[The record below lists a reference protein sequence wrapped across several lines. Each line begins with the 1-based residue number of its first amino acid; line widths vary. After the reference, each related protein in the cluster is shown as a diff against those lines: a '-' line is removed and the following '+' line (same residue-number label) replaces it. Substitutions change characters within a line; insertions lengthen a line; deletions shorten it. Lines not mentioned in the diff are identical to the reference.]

1 MNCPECGEALQP
13 GVRVC
18 PNCEYE
24 LTEAE
29 FAQNSPAPAAPE
41 KPSVTP
47 PSRPATATPTRPATS
62 APAKPTKPA
71 APAAPDVSMPE
82 SIMAHGD
89 VSVASNQ
96 HDDHSVHTTQN
107 TTHNTQNNVAN
118 NTTNNTQ
125 QTIIINVGAGGQLP
139 GGIVDEQTTRAVN
152 EVAAQQAQQQP
163 RKPKPQQPKPKPQD
177 DDTPT
182 FTDKPQKDEKGVGS
196 ITGEGTIYVQT
207 GRKMPAWLIILIVAA
222 VIIIAGVFLFSGKKA
237 SPEPQGPAATETVAK
252 PAATKPAATKPT
264 AAKPAATTTT
274 TTTTT
279 APAAATAPTET
290 PASTS
295 GTTTTT
301 RPAATTSRAVA
312 DPYEDGM
319 NAYRSG
325 DYDKA
330 VEQLNKAAQSAEKKK
345 AADAAYKLGLMYETG
360 DGVPADKQ
368 QAIEYYQ
375 KAAKLGSKEAKRKL
389 M

>member
-24 LTEAE
+24 LTDAE
-29 FAQNSPAPAAPE
+29 MAQNGGAAPAAPE
-41 KPSVTP
+41 KPSVSA
-47 PSRPATATPTRPATS
+47 PSRPTTS
-62 APAKPTKPA
+62 APTAPTNPVKPVKPA
-71 APAAPDVSMPE
+71 KPAAPDVAMPE

-89 VSVASNQ
+89 VSVASHQ
-96 HDDHSVHTTQN
+96 QDDHSVHHTQN
-107 TTHNTQNNVAN
+107 TTNNTQNNVAN

-125 QTIIINVGAGGQLP
+125 QTIIINVGTGGQLP

-163 RKPKPQQPKPKPQD
+163 RKPQQPKPQQQEV
-177 DDTPT
+177 PT

-207 GRKMPAWLIILIVAA
+207 GKKMPGWLIGLIVV
-222 VIIIAGVFLFSGKKA
+222 VIIGAACAFLFSGRKA
-237 SPEPQGPAATETVAK
+237 SPEPEGQMTETV
-252 PAATKPAATKPT
+252 TKPAETTKPATK
-264 AAKPAATTTT
+264 KPAATTTT
-274 TTTTT
+274 TTPASTTT
-279 APAAATAPTET
+279 TTPAAPSATTT
-290 PASTS
+290 PSTS
-295 GTTTTT
+295 GTTTSTK
-301 RPAATTSRAVA
+301 PATTTARAVA
-312 DPYEDGM
+312 DPYQDGM
-319 NAYRSG
+319 SAYQNG

-330 VEQLNKAAQSAEKKK
+330 VEQLSKAAASAEKKK
-345 AADAAYKLGLMYETG
+345 AAEAAYKLGLMYETG
-360 DGVPADKQ
+360 DGVAVDKK
-368 QAIEYYQ
+368 QAIEWYE

>member
-24 LTEAE
+24 LTDAE
-29 FAQNSPAPAAPE
+29 MAQNGGAAPAAPE
-41 KPSVTP
+41 KPSVSA
-47 PSRPATATPTRPATS
+47 PSRPTTS
-62 APAKPTKPA
+62 APTAPTNPVKPVKPA
-71 APAAPDVSMPE
+71 KPAAPDVAMPE

-89 VSVASNQ
+89 VSVASHQ
-96 HDDHSVHTTQN
+96 QDDHSVHHTQN
-107 TTHNTQNNVAN
+107 TTNNTQNNVAN

-125 QTIIINVGAGGQLP
+125 QTIIINVGTGGQLP

-163 RKPKPQQPKPKPQD
+163 RKPQQPKPQQQEV
-177 DDTPT
+177 PT

-207 GRKMPAWLIILIVAA
+207 GKKMPGWLIGLIVV
-222 VIIIAGVFLFSGKKA
+222 VIIGAACAFLFSGRKA
-237 SPEPQGPAATETVAK
+237 SPEPEGQMTETV
-252 PAATKPAATKPT
+252 TKPAETTKPATK
-264 AAKPAATTTT
+264 KPAATTTT
-274 TTTTT
+274 TTPASTTT
-279 APAAATAPTET
+279 TTPAAPAATTT
-290 PASTS
+290 PSTTS
-295 GTTTTT
+295 GTTTSTK
-301 RPAATTSRAVA
+301 PATTTARAVA
-312 DPYEDGM
+312 DPYQDGM
-319 NAYRSG
+319 SAYQNG

-330 VEQLNKAAQSAEKKK
+330 VEQLSKAAASAEKKK
-345 AADAAYKLGLMYETG
+345 AAEAAYKLGLMYETG
-360 DGVPADKQ
+360 DGVAVDKK
-368 QAIEYYQ
+368 QAIEWYE

>member
-24 LTEAE
+24 LTDAE
-29 FAQNSPAPAAPE
+29 MAQNGGAAPAAPE
-41 KPSVTP
+41 KPSVSA
-47 PSRPATATPTRPATS
+47 PSRPTTS
-62 APAKPTKPA
+62 APTAPTNPVKPVKPA
-71 APAAPDVSMPE
+71 KPAAPDVAMPE

-89 VSVASNQ
+89 VSVASHQ
-96 HDDHSVHTTQN
+96 QDDHSVHHTQN
-107 TTHNTQNNVAN
+107 TTNNTQNNVAN

-163 RKPKPQQPKPKPQD
+163 RKPQQPKPQPQQQEV
-177 DDTPT
+177 PT

-207 GRKMPAWLIILIVAA
+207 GKKMPGWLIGLIVV
-222 VIIIAGVFLFSGKKA
+222 VIIGAACAFLFSGRKA
-237 SPEPQGPAATETVAK
+237 SPEPEGQMTETV
-252 PAATKPAATKPT
+252 TKPAETTKPATK
-264 AAKPAATTTT
+264 KPAATTTT
-274 TTTTT
+274 TTPATTT
-279 APAAATAPTET
+279 TTTPAAPSATTT
-290 PASTS
+290 PSTTS
-295 GTTTTT
+295 GTTTST
-301 RPAATTSRAVA
+301 RPATTTARAVA
-312 DPYEDGM
+312 DPYQDGM
-319 NAYRSG
+319 SAYQNG

-330 VEQLNKAAQSAEKKK
+330 VEQLSKAAASAEKKK
-345 AADAAYKLGLMYETG
+345 AAEAAYKLGLMYETG
-360 DGVPADKQ
+360 DGVAVDKK
-368 QAIEYYQ
+368 QAIEWYE

>member
-24 LTEAE
+24 LTDAE
-29 FAQNSPAPAAPE
+29 MAQNGGAAPAAPE
-41 KPSVTP
+41 KPSVSA
-47 PSRPATATPTRPATS
+47 PSRPTTS
-62 APAKPTKPA
+62 APTAPTNPVKPVKPA
-71 APAAPDVSMPE
+71 KPAAPDVAMPE

-89 VSVASNQ
+89 VSVASHQ
-96 HDDHSVHTTQN
+96 QDDHSVHHTQN
-107 TTHNTQNNVAN
+107 TTNNTQNNVAN

-125 QTIIINVGAGGQLP
+125 QTIIINVGTGGQLP

-163 RKPKPQQPKPKPQD
+163 RKPQQPKPQPQQQEE
-177 DDTPT
+177 PT

-207 GRKMPAWLIILIVAA
+207 GKKMPGWLIGLIVV
-222 VIIIAGVFLFSGKKA
+222 VIIGAACAFLFSGRKA
-237 SPEPQGPAATETVAK
+237 SPEPEGQMTETV
-252 PAATKPAATKPT
+252 TKPAETTKPATK
-264 AAKPAATTTT
+264 KPAATTTT
-274 TTTTT
+274 TTTPA
-279 APAAATAPTET
+279 APAATTT
-290 PASTS
+290 PSTTS
-295 GTTTTT
+295 GTTTST
-301 RPAATTSRAVA
+301 RPATTTARAVA
-312 DPYEDGM
+312 DPYQDGM
-319 NAYRSG
+319 SAYQNG

-330 VEQLNKAAQSAEKKK
+330 VEQLSKAAASAEKKK
-345 AADAAYKLGLMYETG
+345 AAEAAYKLGLMYETG
-360 DGVPADKQ
+360 DGVAVDKK
-368 QAIEYYQ
+368 QAIEWYE

>member
-29 FAQNSPAPAAPE
+29 FAQNSAAPAAPE
-41 KPSVTP
+41 KPSVSA
-47 PSRPATATPTRPATS
+47 PSRPATT
-62 APAKPTKPA
+62 APANPVKPTKPT

-152 EVAAQQAQQQP
+152 EVAAQQTQQQP
-163 RKPKPQQPKPKPQD
+163 RKPKPQQQPKQED
-177 DDTPT
+177 VPT
-182 FTDKPQKDEKGVGS
+182 FSDKPQKDEKGVGS

-222 VIIIAGVFLFSGKKA
+222 VIIIAGVLLFSGKKA
-237 SPEPQGPAATETVAK
+237 SPEPEGPAATETVSK
-252 PAATKPAATKPT
+252 PAATKPAATKP
-264 AAKPAATTTT
+264 AATKPAATTTT
-274 TTTTT
+274 APAATAPAATT
-279 APAAATAPTET
+279 APAET

-295 GTTTTT
+295 GTTATT
-301 RPAATTSRAVA
+301 RPATTTSRAIA

-368 QAIEYYQ
+368 QAIEYYR

>member
-24 LTEAE
+24 LTDAE
-29 FAQNSPAPAAPE
+29 MAQNGGAAPAAPE
-41 KPSVTP
+41 KPSVSA
-47 PSRPATATPTRPATS
+47 PSRPTTS
-62 APAKPTKPA
+62 APTAPTNPVKPVKPA
-71 APAAPDVSMPE
+71 KPAAPDVAMPE

-89 VSVASNQ
+89 VSVASHQ
-96 HDDHSVHTTQN
+96 QDDHSVHHTQN
-107 TTHNTQNNVAN
+107 TTNNTQNNVAN

-125 QTIIINVGAGGQLP
+125 QTIIINVGTGGQLP

-163 RKPKPQQPKPKPQD
+163 RKPQQPKPQQQEV
-177 DDTPT
+177 PT

-207 GRKMPAWLIILIVAA
+207 GKKMPGWLIGLIVV
-222 VIIIAGVFLFSGKKA
+222 VIIGAACAFLFSGRKA
-237 SPEPQGPAATETVAK
+237 SPEPEGQMTETV
-252 PAATKPAATKPT
+252 TKPAETTKPATK
-264 AAKPAATTTT
+264 KPAATTTT
-274 TTTTT
+274 TTPASTTT
-279 APAAATAPTET
+279 TTPAAPAATTT
-290 PASTS
+290 PSTS
-295 GTTTTT
+295 GTTTSTK
-301 RPAATTSRAVA
+301 PATTTARAVA
-312 DPYEDGM
+312 DPYQDGM
-319 NAYRSG
+319 SAYQNG

-330 VEQLNKAAQSAEKKK
+330 VEQLSKAAASAEKKK
-345 AADAAYKLGLMYETG
+345 AAEAAYKLGLMYETG
-360 DGVPADKQ
+360 DGVAVDKK
-368 QAIEYYQ
+368 QAIEWYE